1 MGWSGGTYTRSN
13 GTYSGAS
20 VWASDE
26 SMAIG
31 IESARHDTHDQDL
44 ATGINSCLAKDG
56 SNAATG
62 DLNIGSH
69 KITALASGT
78 ARTHA
83 LTVAQAQDGS
93 VIWGGTS
100 SGSANAQTIT
110 CSPSPG
116 AYATGQ
122 TFRFKS
128 GYTNTASATLNVN
141 ALGAVTLYKDVNGLR
156 TALGGSD
163 LITNGIYDVTY
174 DSASGGQFILHTSK
188 PGHGAFTPN
197 FAAVA
202 GSASSSGTFRC
213 ARVGQ
218 LMLVTFFVQAT
229 QSVSATSS
237 YTIDLPTSMS
247 SAITSSNFMT
257 PISVIINSGGSP
269 ASEVGH
275 AVLTTTQAVLYR
287 NSTAATFASG
297 QSHQLGGS
305 FFYLVD

>member
-141 ALGAVTLYKDVNGLR
+141 TLGAVTLYKDVNGLR

-163 LITNGIYDVTY
+163 LITNGIYTVTY
-174 DSASGGQFILHTSK
+174 DSASGGQFVLQTSK
-188 PGHGAFTPN
+188 PGHGTFTHSFAPN
-197 FAAVA
+197 T
-202 GSASSSGTFRC
+202 GSYGSPTYNFRC
-213 ARVGQ
+213 SQVGQ
-218 LMLVTFFVQAT
+218 LMLVSFFASGT
-229 QSVSATSS
+229 QTTSAANS
-237 YTIDLPTSMS
+237 YSFSLPASMS
-247 SAITSSNFMT
+247 ASVPTTNFFAPGIAI
-257 PISVIINSGGSP
+257 ISGNYEPTAIN
-269 ASEVGH
+269 
-275 AVLTTTQAVLYR
+275 LTTTAAVISR
-287 NSTAATFASG
+287 IGGATFPTG
-297 QSHQLGGS
+297 TIQVGGS